1 MNFFN
6 QSKMFSTE
14 EVNIF
19 AKNKEARLKMLNQ
32 FSNAEKNSYLL
43 IMLILFFGSALSW
56 VGVFYF
62 MAVFVPLYAL
72 LRDVPSP
79 ELNLQILNYFKI
91 NEPIDEE
98 RFQSWLNLRKNRFN
112 IVFYYLVFCSTITL
126 IYFFLSSKWAEIF

>member
-19 AKNKEARLKMLNQ
+19 AKNKEARLEMLNQ
-32 FSNAEKNSYLL
+32 FSKAERNGYLL
-43 IMLILFFGSALSW
+43 IMLILFFGSELSW
-56 VGVFYF
+56 VGVFYL
-62 MAVFVPLYAL
+62 MAAFVPLYAL

-79 ELNLQILNYFKI
+79 RLNMQILNSFEI
-91 NEPIDEE
+91 NEPINED
-98 RFQSWLNLRKNRFN
+98 RFQKWLSLRKNRFN
-112 IVFYYLVFCSTITL
+112 IGFYYLVFCSTITL